1 MTTPQHTPIRLAPP
15 GEKGVPLMLVAQANA
30 GIRKGARACA
40 VLLSWQI
47 AERALGRPLGDGQ
60 GTQAAV
66 LEYTEWWSQHERT
79 TWRDLAAFRQAF
91 PSEET
96 PARLVGLLRERQ
108 AATRRG
114 VKGLGAVPVL
124 A

>member
-1 MTTPQHTPIRLAPP
+1 MTTPHTQIRLAPP

-30 GIRKGARACA
+30 GIRKGARACV
-40 VLLSWQI
+40 VLMSWQI
-47 AERALGRPLGDGQ
+47 AERSLGRPLGEGK
-60 GTQAAV
+60 GTAAAV
-66 LEYTEWWSQHERT
+66 LEFTEWWSQHERT
-79 TWRDLAAFRQAF
+79 TWRDLAAFREAF
-91 PSEET
+91 PGEDT
-96 PARLVGLLRERQ
+96 PARLVQLLRERQ